1 MQLQLI
7 VCGKRNLSNVD
18 FLPLL
23 KGGLQGSVPGTRWQ
37 LRIFR
42 EVVWGPGGS
51 GLGGGV
57 SWPHS
62 KWLHVATIP
71 GAEGG
76 NSDTGTSH
84 DALIIVFAL

>member
-1 MQLQLI
+1 MQPQLI
-7 VCGKRNLSNVD
+7 VYGKRNLSNVD

-23 KGGLQGSVPGTRWQ
+23 KGGVQGSVPGTRWQ

-51 GLGGGV
+51 GLGGGG
-57 SWPHS
+57 SWPHY

-71 GAEGG
+71 GPGG
-76 NSDTGTSH
+76 KQ
-84 DALIIVFAL
+84 

>member
-1 MQLQLI
+1 M
-7 VCGKRNLSNVD
+7 
-18 FLPLL
+18 
-23 KGGLQGSVPGTRWQ
+23 
-37 LRIFR
+37 RIFR

-51 GLGGGV
+51 GLGGGGR
-57 SWPHS
+57 WPHS

>member
-1 MQLQLI
+1 M
-7 VCGKRNLSNVD
+7 NEVD
-18 FLPLL
+18 FLLL
-23 KGGLQGSVPGTRWQ
+23 FLGGELQGSVPGTRWQ
-37 LRIFR
+37 FRIFR

-57 SWPHS
+57 RWPHS